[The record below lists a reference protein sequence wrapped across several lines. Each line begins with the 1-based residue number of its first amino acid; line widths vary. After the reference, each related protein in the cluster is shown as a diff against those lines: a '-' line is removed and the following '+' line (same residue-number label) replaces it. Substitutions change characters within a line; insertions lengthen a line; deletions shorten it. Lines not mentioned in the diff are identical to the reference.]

1 MFFKAVVQVVLL
13 FESETRVMTP
23 CMVRAL
29 GGLQHMVSRK
39 ITGRQPK
46 WQVDGSWEYLP
57 LETEIQEAGFEE
69 IGEYVLKREN
79 TFVQYIVMQHVT
91 TTHFNKGTY

>member
-1 MFFKAVVQVVLL
+1 
-13 FESETRVMTP
+13 
-23 CMVRAL
+23 
-29 GGLQHMVSRK
+29 MVSRK

-79 TFVQYIVMQHVT
+79 TFVQYIVMQPITGIYKETVWIPGVRVA
-91 TTHFNKGTY
+91 KIWW